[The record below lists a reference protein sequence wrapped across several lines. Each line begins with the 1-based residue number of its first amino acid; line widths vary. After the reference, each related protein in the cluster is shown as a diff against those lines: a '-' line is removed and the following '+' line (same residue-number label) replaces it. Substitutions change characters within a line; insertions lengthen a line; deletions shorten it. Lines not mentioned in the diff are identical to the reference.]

1 MYFHG
6 LYWQAFQEVKES
18 IQSVLNGENPGEVAD
33 ADHGTWY
40 RELFAPS
47 VTAGIIKAA
56 DLAGYRNSQVYIKGS
71 NHVPPNQTAVRDAM
85 PVLFELLKEEPEPS
99 VRAVLGHF
107 IFVYIHPYMDGN
119 GRIARFLMNVML
131 ASGGFPWTVI
141 PVEKRNEYMAALEKA
156 SVNQEIDDFAK
167 FIAGLVAKDN

>member
-1 MYFHG
+1 
-6 LYWQAFQEVKES
+6 
-18 IQSVLNGENPGEVAD
+18 
-33 ADHGTWY
+33 
-40 RELFAPS
+40 
-47 VTAGIIKAA
+47 
-56 DLAGYRNSQVYIKGS
+56 
-71 NHVPPNQTAVRDAM
+71 M

-119 GRIARFLMNVML
+119 GRIARFLMNVMM

-141 PVEKRNEYMAALEKA
+141 PVEKRNDYMAALEKA

-167 FIAGLVAKDN
+167 FISELNTKDN